1 MVDKVMIK
9 KLVDKVMIKK
19 FLIPNSKFLIV
30 YMFMLKKIA
39 ILIITAVSVSCSNAG
54 DIGDFC
60 IEAYTPEYASGFVI
74 MAAEG
79 RASTILMSK
88 NPWQGAD
95 GVTTELFIARNGEVP
110 PSGFRGEVLTGEPSR
125 IVCLSSTHIA
135 MLDAV
140 GAVERVV
147 GVSGADYVTNEY
159 VTSHRDTVGDVGYEG
174 NIDYELMVALDP
186 DVVLLY
192 GIGGTSGMEG
202 RLRELGIPFAY
213 IGDYLEESPLGRA
226 EWLVAVGEIA
236 GCREYAA
243 TVFAE
248 IPERYAELKRRAAAA
263 ESKRPAVMVNTP
275 YGDAWIMSPTT
286 SGIARMIADAG
297 GRYVYE
303 GNTTDRSLPIDM
315 EEAALLVSQADIWLN
330 VGNISTLAELQRS
343 LPRFA
348 DARCVGTG
356 NVWNCNRRTNAAGG
370 NDYWESGI
378 VRPDVI
384 LSDLVKIFH
393 PELLPDRK
401 LYYYRHI
408 E

>member
-1 MVDKVMIK
+1 
-9 KLVDKVMIKK
+9 
-19 FLIPNSKFLIV
+19 
-30 YMFMLKKIA
+30 MFMLKKFA
-39 ILIITAVSVSCSNAG
+39 ILIITALSVSCSNAG

-186 DVVLLY
+186 DIVLLY

-236 GCREYAA
+236 GCREYAE

-315 EEAALLVSQADIWLN
+315 EEAALLLAESDVWLN
-330 VGNISTLAELQRS
+330 VGDVATLEELRRR
-343 LPRFA
+343 LPKFA
-348 DARCVGTG
+348 DVKCVREGC
-356 NVWNCNRRTNAAGG
+356 VWNFDLRTSASGG
-370 NDYWESGI
+370 NDYWESGA
-378 VRPDVI
+378 VHP
-384 LSDLVKIFH
+384 DLVLRDMIKIFH
-393 PELLPDRK
+393 PEVAADEPFV
-401 LYYYRHI
+401 YYRRLK
-408 E
+408 